1 MYKYKNH
8 LVNVRISYKK
18 GINGLAEITDQN
30 DYYPFGM
37 NIPREEKAIFGKN
50 SLYNYKYN
58 GKELQESGQ
67 YDYGARFY
75 MADIGRWGVVD
86 PLAEKMIR
94 WSPYSYAFDNPI
106 RFIDPDGRQ
115 PWEGPGGPKKM
126 TITYA
131 QQSQNIRKVVYQ
143 TSVSTLGQNGKK
155 TVNETNITTY
165 LTSEGAVGN
174 TYINKKTVVLTPYES
189 SYTDAMGN
197 KATSTEYTSQVKNNT
212 TRLATNNE
220 IEKADGGH
228 YKAKVDDIAGKVNGD
243 ADFIKNEAR
252 EQFHGQ
258 SDYDNADDIASAFNN
273 IGLPLSKLLDFLPD
287 VTVGEVTSTASKV
300 IDKA

>member
-1 MYKYKNH
+1 
-8 LVNVRISYKK
+8 
-18 GINGLAEITDQN
+18 
-30 DYYPFGM
+30 M
-37 NIPREEKAIFGKN
+37 NIPREEKAIFGVN

-58 GKELQESGQ
+58 GKELQESGL

-86 PLAEKMIR
+86 PKAELMRR
-94 WSPYSYAFDNPI
+94 WSPYTYAFDNPI

-115 PWEGPGGPKKM
+115 PWEGPGG
-126 TITYA
+126 
-131 QQSQNIRKVVYQ
+131 
-143 TSVSTLGQNGKK
+143 SVSTLGQNGKK

-228 YKAKVDDIAGKVNGD
+228 YKAKVDDIAGKVNSD

-258 SDYDNADDIASAFNN
+258 SDYDNGDDIASAFNN

-300 IDKA
+300 IDKATSSHSGENSKLIITKPQTR